1 MTIKASDTNEL
12 LCDNDTVT
20 THHVD
25 RSDFLRKLG
34 SLDKIFRKK
43 KTIHFISN
51 KVFRD
56 LKAYKAR

>member
-34 SLDKIFRKK
+34 FLDKIFRKK
-43 KTIHFISN
+43 KQFILSPT
-51 KVFRD
+51 KFLGSQGV
-56 LKAYKAR
+56 